1 MKNIKYTS
9 IRGIDITGC
18 ETIKE
23 IINVLEEDYY
33 ITQVFSYLNDE
44 EKMKYCYKINRL
56 YFLDYMK
63 TLDKKTQKEV
73 ITMHIDNLKKDH
85 LLINMQLNQKKHI

>member
-1 MKNIKYTS
+1 
-9 IRGIDITGC
+9 
-18 ETIKE
+18 
-23 IINVLEEDYY
+23 
-33 ITQVFSYLNDE
+33 
-44 EKMKYCYKINRL
+44 MKYCYKINRL